1 MQSPGATMAEASPE
15 QQPTAL
21 VAGTTGVTGTTG
33 PTAATGASDP
43 DEDSPNMIVYRKV
56 RRSLVPSRSTVIPVW
71 SE

>member
-15 QQPTAL
+15 QQPTAA
-21 VAGTTGVTGTTG
+21 VAGTTGPTG
-33 PTAATGASDP
+33 ATGASDP

-56 RRSLVPSRSTVIPVW
+56 GRSLVPSRSTVIPVW